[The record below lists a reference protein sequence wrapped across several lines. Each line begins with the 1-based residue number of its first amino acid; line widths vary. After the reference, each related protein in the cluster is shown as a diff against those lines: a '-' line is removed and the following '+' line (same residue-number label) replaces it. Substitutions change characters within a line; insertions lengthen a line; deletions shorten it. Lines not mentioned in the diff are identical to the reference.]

1 MKKNNLP
8 NGIVAF
14 AADDVTNALIT
25 QLGTMLKER
34 AFQHQC
40 EGGLFPDP
48 SAPPS

>member
-1 MKKNNLP
+1 VKKNNLP

-25 QLGTMLKER
+25 QLGTMLKQR
-34 AFQHQC
+34 ASKRQC
-40 EGGLFPDP
+40 EGGLLPNP